1 MDVQK
6 DISYLGKD
14 FNKFRQNLID
24 FTKQY
29 FPTTYNDFNESD
41 PGMMMLELASYVGDV
56 LSYYTDSNLKES
68 LLDHASE
75 LGNVHDLARMLGF
88 NVKSVSPAHV
98 TLDVYQL
105 VPAIGVGDNVAPDFN
120 YALTIKPG
128 MRVRSTDGTAQF
140 RTTDY
145 VDFTASSSLQP
156 TEVTIYESDSTTNLP
171 TYYLLKKQVKAVS
184 GEVKT
189 ATFTF
194 TQPVPYDKV
203 VLPDLN
209 VMEIV
214 SVEESDGDNW
224 YHVPYLAQDTIIDDV
239 PNLVENDPELSQ
251 YRSSVTNLLKL
262 KRTSKRFITRLR
274 ADGKTELQFGAGIS
288 SNNDEEIIP
297 NPDNVGNGL
306 SGFRRSIDID
316 IDPSNFLYTRTYGQ
330 APANT
335 TLTVTYTVGTGIS
348 DNVASNTL
356 KQIDFISFMENINN
370 TALGAVVLFAKR
382 SVAVDNMTP
391 AVGAKFNNSLQEIKN
406 SALGNFATQNRLVTA
421 HDYIIRCYSMPG
433 RFGSVSKAYI
443 VPDDQ
448 IAQQQ
453 QVQTTVQNPLAMNLY
468 VLGYNQSKQL
478 TQLNQ
483 AVKENLKNYLDYYRI
498 VTDAVNIKD
507 AFIINISLDYEITVL
522 PNYNSNAVLL
532 QVTNN
537 LKEYFNIDRW
547 SINQPIIRSEIINII
562 GNVPGVQN
570 VVKVLMNNQFDS
582 ELGYSGNMYDLQGAT
597 RNGIVYPSLDPSIF
611 EVKFPDSDIRGRV
624 VNY

>member
-1 MDVQK
+1 
-6 DISYLGKD
+6 
-14 FNKFRQNLID
+14 
-24 FTKQY
+24 
-29 FPTTYNDFNESD
+29 
-41 PGMMMLELASYVGDV
+41 
-56 LSYYTDSNLKES
+56 
-68 LLDHASE
+68 
-75 LGNVHDLARMLGF
+75 
-88 NVKSVSPAHV
+88 
-98 TLDVYQL
+98 
-105 VPAIGVGDNVAPDFN
+105 
-120 YALTIKPG
+120 
-128 MRVRSTDGTAQF
+128 
-140 RTTDY
+140 
-145 VDFTASSSLQP
+145 
-156 TEVTIYESDSTTNLP
+156 
-171 TYYLLKKQVKAVS
+171 
-184 GEVKT
+184 
-189 ATFTF
+189 
-194 TQPVPYDKV
+194 
-203 VLPDLN
+203 
-209 VMEIV
+209 
-214 SVEESDGDNW
+214 
-224 YHVPYLAQDTIIDDV
+224 
-239 PNLVENDPELSQ
+239 
-251 YRSSVTNLLKL
+251 
-262 KRTSKRFITRLR
+262 
-274 ADGKTELQFGAGIS
+274 
-288 SNNDEEIIP
+288 
-297 NPDNVGNGL
+297 
-306 SGFRRSIDID
+306 
-316 IDPSNFLYTRTYGQ
+316 
-330 APANT
+330 
-335 TLTVTYTVGTGIS
+335 
-348 DNVASNTL
+348 
-356 KQIDFISFMENINN
+356 
-370 TALGAVVLFAKR
+370 
-382 SVAVDNMTP
+382 
-391 AVGAKFNNSLQEIKN
+391 
-406 SALGNFATQNRLVTA
+406 
-421 HDYIIRCYSMPG
+421 MPG